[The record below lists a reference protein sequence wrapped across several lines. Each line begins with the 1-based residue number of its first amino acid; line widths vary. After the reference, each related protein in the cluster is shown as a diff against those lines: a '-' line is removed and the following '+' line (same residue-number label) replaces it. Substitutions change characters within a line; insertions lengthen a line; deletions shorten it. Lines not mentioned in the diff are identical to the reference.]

1 MKKLIVGLVGVALA
15 SVLMAGVA
23 AGGNDIV
30 FPDDNGLCPDGFTL
44 GYSEELGEFCEVLG
58 AEIVATDDPTDDA
71 AGAALARTGSDSSIP
86 LARIAIILV
95 AVGGVLILGTRA
107 RRHTTSEA

>member
-1 MKKLIVGLVGVALA
+1 MCCRWPGRPQCGAIWTDPGYAIAWAGLGELQ
-15 SVLMAGVA
+15 L
-23 AGGNDIV
+23 
-30 FPDDNGLCPDGFTL
+30 DGYTL

-58 AEIVATDDPTDDA
+58 AEIVATDDA

-107 RRHTTSEA
+107 RRHTTSEV